1 MALPF
6 PFSPEFDFEDW
17 LADFLVDLDSGLD
30 VSLTSGLV
38 FFFASAPLSALFEF
52 SGFGSLEFIASELAL
67 FSEGFAS
74 ELALF
79 SEGFASELALLS
91 DGFASA
97 VGLLSVALL
106 STGLAAVLGATS
118 VAIGVGLELSS
129 FLGLSGAGVW
139 EALFES
145 PAAKFGAEN
154 SRRKQQRITMNLKT
168 TLLTLK
174 SGSFDQSK
182 QNSTFYKSCTL
193 QKKV

>member
-1 MALPF
+1 MAFPSLALPF

-52 SGFGSLEFIASELAL
+52 SGFGSLEFI
-67 FSEGFAS
+67 AS

>member
-74 ELALF
+74 ELAL
-79 SEGFASELALLS
+79 LS

-97 VGLLSVALL
+97 VGLLSVALLSVALL

>member
-52 SGFGSLEFIASELAL
+52 SGFSSLEFI
-67 FSEGFAS
+67 AS

>member
-52 SGFGSLEFIASELAL
+52 SGFGSLEFI
-67 FSEGFAS
+67 AS